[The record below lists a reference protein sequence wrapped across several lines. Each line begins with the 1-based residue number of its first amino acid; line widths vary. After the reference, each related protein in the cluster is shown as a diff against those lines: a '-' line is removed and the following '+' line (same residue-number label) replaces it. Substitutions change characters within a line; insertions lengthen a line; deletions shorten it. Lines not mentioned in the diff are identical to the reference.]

1 MLIIEKRRGKKR
13 TRKVDLL
20 IIFKVSLVEISSGKC
35 VKSLTVLHVILKIS
49 FVPIYL
55 YYVLFD
61 NNFKFYANLLIASEL
76 SFAPHAFTESIS
88 FTETN
93 FTDIVSFVV
102 HYPEFYA
109 RRRAAAQ

>member
-1 MLIIEKRRGKKR
+1 
-13 TRKVDLL
+13 
-20 IIFKVSLVEISSGKC
+20 
-35 VKSLTVLHVILKIS
+35 
-49 FVPIYL
+49 L
-55 YYVLFD
+55 YYVPFD

-76 SFAPHAFTESIS
+76 SFNPHAFTESIS

-109 RRRAAAQ
+109 RRRAAAQGRRARNTASSLVNKGRRRLKSFFLSLH